1 MCEVLQ
7 HAFSLDRCHR
17 IGQTRPVVI
26 FRLVTKNTV
35 DESIVQRAQAKR
47 AIEKLVVHQD
57 KFKSGMSSLKETTE
71 KVLSPRQIMDIL
83 LNQDDIDATEEASD
97 DQYGLAEKL
106 LDELMDRSDIVKVS
120 PAFFQLEFRGL
131 NKISCCSSTFRCN
144 FSFSISLHAH
154 FFLLP
159 SSSFSRKSLVNPN
172 NSYSSNCWN

>member
-1 MCEVLQ
+1 M
-7 HAFSLDRCHR
+7 
-17 IGQTRPVVI
+17 I

-35 DESIVQRAQAKR
+35 DESIVLRAQAKR

-83 LNQDDIDATEEASD
+83 LNQDDMDATEEASN

-120 PAFFQLEFRGL
+120 PAFFRLEFRGL
-131 NKISCCSSTFRCN
+131 N
-144 FSFSISLHAH
+144 
-154 FFLLP
+154 
-159 SSSFSRKSLVNPN
+159 
-172 NSYSSNCWN
+172 